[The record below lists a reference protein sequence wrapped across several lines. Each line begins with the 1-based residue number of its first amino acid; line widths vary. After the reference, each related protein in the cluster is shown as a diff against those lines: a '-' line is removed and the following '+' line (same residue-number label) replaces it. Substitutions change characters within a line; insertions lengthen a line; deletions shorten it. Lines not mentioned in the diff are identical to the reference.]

1 MMEESCDPP
10 KAVGKETE
18 EGWAVGEN
26 YSTDVGSAGAEGLP
40 PSFC

>member
-1 MMEESCDPP
+1 MGP
-10 KAVGKETE
+10 KAMGKEGE

-26 YSTDVGSAGAEGLP
+26 YSTDVSSAGAEGLP